1 LKTYKNILTLVIL
14 AALAAAG
21 CKKKAP
27 AAPPPYTIN
36 GVNVDSPK
44 LAVSLANAS
53 PEAKTHVT
61 EFEMSL
67 RYQSYDKGLAALDKL
82 ANDPSLSESQ
92 KKVVNEVI
100 EELKQ
105 LIAKGPTR

>member
-1 LKTYKNILTLVIL
+1 ML

-27 AAPPPYTIN
+27 AVPPYTIN

-44 LAVSLANAS
+44 LAQSFPTAS
-53 PEAKTHVT
+53 PEVQAQLTA
-61 EFEMSL
+61 FQMSL
-67 RYQSYDKGLAALDKL
+67 RYQAYDKSLVALDKL
-82 ANDPSLSESQ
+82 ANDPSLTEPQ

-100 EELKQ
+100 EQIKQ